1 MMSWIEPNLNEI
13 SMMTGSKVRLTNGYL
28 LILTTDYNNIGIKVK
43 DIERQI
49 KQKRN
54 HPFKKRFLDF

>member
-1 MMSWIEPNLNEI
+1 
-13 SMMTGSKVRLTNGYL
+13 MMTGSKVRLTNGYL

>member
-1 MMSWIEPNLNEI
+1 MNEI

-54 HPFKKRFLDF
+54 HFLICDRFKDMNFRR